1 MKHRLFSI
9 LSIPLGIAGVLLLTT
24 GAVCA
29 EDEITAET
37 FGSFTAIESDDM
49 VGLRG
54 RTGDTIITVESN
66 QSLEATITNSSF
78 DADTIISGDVNIGES
93 ALENFSGVG
102 NFSIVTGNNNAVNTS
117 VGVSVQMQ

>member
-1 MKHRLFSI
+1 MKHRLFSK
-9 LSIPLGIAGVLLLTT
+9 LSIPLGIAGVLVLTT

-29 EDEITAET
+29 EDGMAVET
-37 FGSFTAIESDDM
+37 FGGFTTIESDDM

-54 RTGDTIITVESN
+54 RDGNTIITVESN
-66 QSLEATITNSSF
+66 QSLEATITSSSF
-78 DADTIISGDVNIGES
+78 NADTINSGDVNIGEN
-93 ALENFSGVG
+93 ALENFSGIG